1 MLTYMLDTNICIH
14 VMKNYPQALRE
25 KFNSLAEQ
33 LCISSITLGELHYGA
48 EKSARR
54 IDNLS
59 AIEHFVARLD
69 VLPFEAKAAAHYG
82 QVRAELERA
91 GTPCGP
97 HDMQIGGHARS
108 EGLIVITN
116 NIREFNRMP
125 GIRVENWVRAL
136 LPLDRARRLARH
148 VIDHAFEMKFL
159 EEFGDSAFK

>member
-1 MLTYMLDTNICIH
+1 MLTYMLDTNICIYI
-14 VMKNYPQALRE
+14 MKNYPQDLRE

-48 EKSARR
+48 EKSVQRT
-54 IDNLS
+54 DNLA

-69 VLPFEAKAAAHYG
+69 VLPFTAKAAAHYG

-108 EGLIVITN
+108 EGLIVVTN
-116 NIREFNRMP
+116 NMREFNRMP
-125 GIRVENWVRAL
+125 GIRVENWV
-136 LPLDRARRLARH
+136 
-148 VIDHAFEMKFL
+148 
-159 EEFGDSAFK
+159 